1 MARNEDT
8 ENDFEPRHR
17 ILGAIVLVSL
27 GFIVFSIVL
36 NEQPQQVSPDDKQVG
51 VTPDTRVVVTP
62 VPSPQSQADTKPMT
76 SIKPAPKVI
85 NNPLAPKTAPAPAA
99 KPPAPTVAEKVTG
112 TEPVITTT
120 SKPKTTS
127 KSSAGRWTVQVG
139 TFTNPANARRLS
151 KKLEQQKYQ
160 VTLKVIAL
168 KQGRAVRVRVGPF
181 DTRAGATR
189 ARDTIRKKNGI
200 EGVVLALN

>member
-8 ENDFEPRHR
+8 EYDFEPRHR

-36 NEQPQQVSPDDKQVG
+36 NEQPQQLGPEDKQVG

-62 VPSPQSQADTKPMT
+62 VPSPQARPDAEPVA
-76 SIKPAPKVI
+76 SIKPVPKVI
-85 NNPLAPKTAPAPAA
+85 NNPLAPKPAPESTA
-99 KPPAPTVAEKVTG
+99 KPPAPTAVEKVTG
-112 TEPVITTT
+112 AEPEITTT
-120 SKPKTTS
+120 SKSKTTS
-127 KSSAGRWTVQVG
+127 KNAAGRWTVQVG
-139 TFTNPANARRLS
+139 TFADPANARRLS

>member
-36 NEQPQQVSPDDKQVG
+36 HEQPQQLSPEDKQVG

-62 VPSPQSQADTKPMT
+62 VPSPQVRPDTKPT
-76 SIKPAPKVI
+76 VSVKPAPKVI
-85 NNPLAPKTAPAPAA
+85 DNPLAPKPVPESTAKPAA
-99 KPPAPTVAEKVTG
+99 PTAAEKVTRA
-112 TEPVITTT
+112 EPLIATT

-127 KSSAGRWTVQVG
+127 KSSGGRWTVQVG
-139 TFTNPANARRLS
+139 TFADPANARRLG